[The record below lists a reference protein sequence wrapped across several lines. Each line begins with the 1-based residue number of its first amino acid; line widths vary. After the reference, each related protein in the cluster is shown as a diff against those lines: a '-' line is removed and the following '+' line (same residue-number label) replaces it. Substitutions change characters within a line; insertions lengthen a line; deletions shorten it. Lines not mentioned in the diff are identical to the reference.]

1 MKRIIAF
8 LLIFALTLTS
18 CGTADNTESSSAPSN
33 EETSSPEETTSTE
46 ETASGSTYSYAKEAN
61 FGGLDD
67 KNLLR
72 YVEDN
77 VYSSLVDEL
86 DSDEYFVQNVSTQY
100 VSKEY
105 LEEIQYNSQENI
117 YFGYALSDIE
127 AEFQGEKYVFT
138 LGEDGKTVVQK
149 FEDYD
154 DTFDQVLRNIAI
166 GTGVILVCVT
176 VSVVTAGAGAPVV
189 SAVFAASAKTATT
202 FALSSGAISGAM
214 AGVVTGIQTGDVGEA
229 LKAAALEGSEGFKV
243 GAITG
248 ALVGGVQQGAAI
260 KKAADALKGSP
271 SKLTPVQAAKIQK
284 ESKYPL
290 DVIKQF
296 NSVEEYEVYKNANL
310 AKQMV
315 DGKLALVQ
323 KIEAN
328 ETNMAKML
336 KGNPPLDPN
345 GVPYELHHIG
355 QKADS
360 TLAILTKEE
369 HRIGENYSKLH
380 RLIEKTEAHA
390 DDANW
395 ESIKKAFWKDF
406 AKQLQAG
413 GA

>member
-1 MKRIIAF
+1 M
-8 LLIFALTLTS
+8 
-18 CGTADNTESSSAPSN
+18 
-33 EETSSPEETTSTE
+33 
-46 ETASGSTYSYAKEAN
+46 
-61 FGGLDD
+61 
-67 KNLLR
+67 
-72 YVEDN
+72 
-77 VYSSLVDEL
+77 
-86 DSDEYFVQNVSTQY
+86 
-100 VSKEY
+100 
-105 LEEIQYNSQENI
+105 
-117 YFGYALSDIE
+117 
-127 AEFQGEKYVFT
+127 
-138 LGEDGKTVVQK
+138 
-149 FEDYD
+149 
-154 DTFDQVLRNIAI
+154 
-166 GTGVILVCVT
+166 
-176 VSVVTAGAGAPVV
+176 VTAGAGAPVV